1 MALARPFLRDMNRRA
16 FQQTLLKGMAGIA
29 LAPNAL
35 PRAWLGPLTINGAR
49 LNTQLTELAE
59 FGKNPQG
66 GVSRIAYSD
75 ADAQGR
81 AYVMQ
86 LMRAANL
93 SPIVDFA
100 GNIIGRRAGTAS
112 NLKPLMIG
120 SHIDSVPEGGNY
132 DGTVGS
138 LGAIEV
144 ARTLA
149 ENRISL
155 RHPLEV
161 IVFANEEGGKT
172 GSRALSGE
180 LTDRDL
186 ELTNFTKKTIRDGTR
201 FIGGD
206 PARITEVRRDRGSI
220 AGNLELHI
228 EQGGTLERQRIAIG
242 EVEGIVSISW
252 WNVTVTGFA
261 NHAGTTPMD
270 QRQDALLAAS
280 RFIDAVHRIV
290 RSVPGRQVGTVGRIE
305 AQPGARN
312 VIPGKVIT
320 SLELRDLDEKK
331 VEMLFERIVAE
342 ATQIGEATRTSFAF
356 EKTYHSPAANMDVGL
371 RRAIVSSAQE
381 LRLTTMPLPS
391 GAGHDAQSI
400 ALLAPTAMIFIPS
413 VNGISHSPMEYSKP
427 ADIVNGVNVLLNT
440 LLKMD
445 RM

>member
-1 MALARPFLRDMNRRA
+1 MNRRD
-16 FQQTLLKGMAGIA
+16 FHKTLLHGMSAA
-29 LAPNAL
+29 LVAPRDFLQLN
-35 PRAWLGPLTINGAR
+35 RIPLSINGQR
-49 LNTQLTELAE
+49 LNTQLAELAK

-66 GVSRIAYSD
+66 GVSRVAYSD
-75 ADAQGR
+75 FDAQGR
-81 AYVMQ
+81 AYVLQ
-86 LMRAANL
+86 LMRAAQLN
-93 SPIVDFA
+93 PTIDFA
-100 GNIIGRRAGTAS
+100 GNIVGRRAGTQ
-112 NLKPLMIG
+112 NLNPLMIG

-132 DGTVGS
+132 DGTLGS

-149 ENRISL
+149 EQRVTV

-172 GSRALSGE
+172 GSRAISGE
-180 LTDRDL
+180 LIPRDL
-186 ELTNFTKKTIRDGTR
+186 DLTTASKKTIRDGTR

-206 PARITEVRRDRGSI
+206 PDKLDAVKRAPGSI
-220 AGNLELHI
+220 AANLELHI
-228 EQGGTLERQRIAIG
+228 EQGGTLEQKHIAIG
-242 EVEGIVSISW
+242 EVEGIVGIRW

-270 QRQDALLAAS
+270 QRQDALLAAA

-320 SLELRDLDEKK
+320 SLELRDLDEAKIA
-331 VEMLFERIVAE
+331 MLFERISAE
-342 ATQIGEATRTSFAF
+342 SKQIGDATKTTFAF
-356 EKTYHSPAANMDVGL
+356 EPTYQSPAAVMDARL
-371 RRAIVSSAQE
+371 RAAIVESSRE
-381 LRLTTMPLPS
+381 LGLSTMPLPS

-413 VNGISHSPMEYSKP
+413 INGISHSPKEFSTP
-427 ADIVNGVNVLLNT
+427 TDTVNGVNVLLHT
-440 LLKMD
+440 LLKVD
-445 RM
+445 RLLN

>member
-1 MALARPFLRDMNRRA
+1 MNRRH
-16 FQQTLLKGMAGIA
+16 FNKTLLRGLSAA
-29 LAPNAL
+29 VLAPPDLLRFNA
-35 PRAWLGPLTINGAR
+35 PPISINGQR

-66 GVSRIAYSD
+66 GVSRVAYSD

-86 LMRAANL
+86 LMRAAQLTPN
-93 SPIVDFA
+93 VDFA
-100 GNIIGRRAGTAS
+100 GNIIGRRAGTQDLA
-112 NLKPLMIG
+112 PLMIG

-144 ARTLA
+144 ARTLN
-149 ENRISL
+149 EQRVSL

-172 GSRALSGE
+172 GSRAISGE
-180 LTDRDL
+180 LSPKDL
-186 ELTNFTKKTIRDGTR
+186 DLTTASKKTIREGTR

-206 PARITEVRRDRGSI
+206 PDKLDAVKRAPGSI
-220 AGNLELHI
+220 AANLELHI
-228 EQGGTLERQRIAIG
+228 EQGGNLEKQRIAIG
-242 EVEGIVSISW
+242 EVEGIVSIRW

-270 QRQDALLAAS
+270 QRQDALLAAA

-331 VEMLFERIVAE
+331 IDMLFERISAE
-342 ATQIGEATRTSFAF
+342 AQQIGGATNTTFAF
-356 EKTYHSPAANMDVGL
+356 ESTYQSPAAVMDKRL
-371 RRAIVSSAQE
+371 RAAIVESSRE
-381 LRLTTMPLPS
+381 LGLSTMALPS

-413 VNGISHSPMEYSKP
+413 ANGISHSPKEYSTP
-427 ADIVNGVNVLLNT
+427 GDIVNGVNVLLHT
-440 LLKMD
+440 LLKAD
-445 RM
+445 R

>member
-1 MALARPFLRDMNRRA
+1 M
-16 FQQTLLKGMAGIA
+16 QGMAGVV
-29 LAPNAL
+29 LAPQAVL
-35 PRAWLGPLTINGAR
+35 HAWRGPLTINGTR
-49 LNTQLTELAE
+49 LNAQLAELAE

-66 GVSRIAYSD
+66 GVSRVAYSD
-75 ADAQGR
+75 ADMQGR

-93 SPIVDFA
+93 SPSIDVV
-100 GNIIGRRAGTAS
+100 GNIIGRRQGAQP

-149 ENRISL
+149 EQRVNL

-172 GSRALSGE
+172 GSRAISGE
-180 LTDRDL
+180 LTTRDL
-186 ELTNFTKKTIRDGTR
+186 ELTTASRKTIRDGTR

-206 PARITEVRRDRGSI
+206 PDKLEAVRRERGSI
-220 AGNLELHI
+220 AANLELHI
-228 EQGGTLERQRIAIG
+228 EQGGTLERQRIEIG

-252 WNVTVTGFA
+252 WNVNVTGFA

-270 QRQDALLAAS
+270 QRQDALLAAA

-331 VEMLFERIVAE
+331 IDTLFQQITAE
-342 ATQIGEATRTSFAF
+342 ANQIGEATRTSFAF
-356 EKTYHSPAANMDVGL
+356 ERTYQSPAAVMDQRL
-371 RRAIVSSAQE
+371 RAAIVDSARD
-381 LRLTTMPLPS
+381 LGLSTMALPS

-413 VNGISHSPMEYSKP
+413 INGISHSPKEYSTP
-427 ADIVNGVNVLLNT
+427 ADIVNGVNVLLHT
-440 LLKMD
+440 LLKVD

>member
-1 MALARPFLRDMNRRA
+1 MNRRT
-16 FQQTLLKGMAGIA
+16 FHKTLLHGVSAAFVFPHDIVR
-29 LAPNAL
+29 LVQP
-35 PRAWLGPLTINGAR
+35 PLSINGAR
-49 LNTQLTELAE
+49 LNSQLAELAE

-66 GVSRIAYSD
+66 GVSRVAYSE
-75 ADAQGR
+75 ADLQGR
-81 AYVMQ
+81 AYVVQ
-86 LMRAANL
+86 LMRAAQLNP
-93 SPIVDFA
+93 SVDFA
-100 GNIIGRRAGTAS
+100 GNIIGRRAGAE

-144 ARTLA
+144 ARTIA
-149 ENRISL
+149 EQRVTM

-180 LTDRDL
+180 LIPRDL
-186 ELTNFTKKTIRDGTR
+186 ELTTASKRTIREGTR

-206 PARITEVRRDRGSI
+206 AEKLDAVKRAPGSI
-220 AGNLELHI
+220 AANLELHI
-228 EQGGTLERQRIAIG
+228 EQGGTLEQKRIAIG
-242 EVEGIVSISW
+242 EVEGIVGIRW

-270 QRQDALLAAS
+270 QRQDALLAAA
-280 RFIDAVHRIV
+280 RFIDAVNRIV
-290 RSVPGRQVGTVGRIE
+290 RSAPGRQVGTVGRIE

-320 SLELRDLDEKK
+320 SLELRDLDEAKIA
-331 VEMLFERIVAE
+331 MLFERISTE
-342 ATQIGEATRTSFAF
+342 ANQIGEATNTKFAF
-356 EKTYHSPAANMDVGL
+356 EPTYQSPAAVMDERL
-371 RRAIVSSAQE
+371 RSAIVESARE
-381 LRLTTMPLPS
+381 LGLSTMPLPS

-413 VNGISHSPMEYSKP
+413 VNGISHSPKEYSTP
-427 ADIVNGVNVLLNT
+427 GDIVNGVNVLLQT
-440 LLKMD
+440 LLRVD
-445 RM
+445 RLVI